1 MINARFLDF
10 ATHRQK
16 DEQGFLLIKDNPIAK
31 SGVFEYLMSELNPS
45 HEGKDE
51 LVKVFRPFETLAK
64 SARSFANKPIKF
76 RHAWVGVD
84 GEAQTADG
92 AIGSEIREDAES
104 GFLFADLIIY
114 NPELIDAI
122 EKGEVVELS
131 PAYNGKVTANSGR
144 FGGEDYDFVQ
154 SVESINHLAVVEN
167 GRSGSDLRILDHNS
181 ISKKEKLMSSILKD
195 LQRLVGRYSDSEPS
209 EAEEVKDEAECGDEI
224 QAADGDEI
232 DNAIKELL
240 AAEMEEGEKI
250 AKIKAIFAPKSEDSD
265 EGEAEVKDE
274 AEGEESTP
282 NESENAEAKTE
293 AEGEEVKTEDE
304 GEGNPGK
311 GDEEIAEKFAD
322 SIAKIVDK
330 RVAKAI
336 AELKSE
342 NARIQ
347 DSYAKVSKA
356 LGNHFD
362 CSNKSAEEIYKF
374 GYELLAGRALGEGM
388 SAETA
393 FNVIAQNKSAK
404 YSDAKSV
411 TKSNSKIIAMLNN
424 LK

>member
-1 MINARFLDF
+1 
-10 ATHRQK
+10 
-16 DEQGFLLIKDNPIAK
+16 
-31 SGVFEYLMSELNPS
+31 
-45 HEGKDE
+45 
-51 LVKVFRPFETLAK
+51 
-64 SARSFANKPIKF
+64 
-76 RHAWVGVD
+76 
-84 GEAQTADG
+84 
-92 AIGSEIREDAES
+92 
-104 GFLFADLIIY
+104 
-114 NPELIDAI
+114 
-122 EKGEVVELS
+122 
-131 PAYNGKVTANSGR
+131 
-144 FGGEDYDFVQ
+144 
-154 SVESINHLAVVEN
+154 
-167 GRSGSDLRILDHNS
+167 
-181 ISKKEKLMSSILKD
+181 MSSILKD

-362 CSNKSAEEIYKF
+362 YSNKSAEEIYKF